1 MKSDASITNK
11 STKQIARQVG
21 SGSARNYSL
30 LPLLPPFLR
39 VLSVGTGVTSSVTN
53 NKGGGETVSLEAKSN
68 SAKNTCSSA
77 QTS

>member
-39 VLSVGTGVTSSVTN
+39 VLSVGTGVTSSMRPIFMP
-53 NKGGGETVSLEAKSN
+53 ERARAL
-68 SAKNTCSSA
+68 SAD
-77 QTS
+77 